1 MVNTL
6 KGPQFALI
14 CSLGESVVYAIKIY
28 FHPLCA
34 IEWHIW
40 IFCVYDRW
48 GQWHTRDE
56 NNFRWHYR
64 EALDLKMV

>member
-14 CSLGESVVYAIKIY
+14 CSLGESVMYAIKIY

-40 IFCVYDRW
+40 IFVCMTGGASGTQGMKIISD
-48 GQWHTRDE
+48 GIQGSP
-56 NNFRWHYR
+56 
-64 EALDLKMV
+64 

>member
-14 CSLGESVVYAIKIY
+14 CSLGESVMYAIKIY

-40 IFCVYDRW
+40 IFVCMT
-48 GQWHTRDE
+48 GGASGDE
-56 NNFRWHYR
+56 NNF
-64 EALDLKMV
+64 